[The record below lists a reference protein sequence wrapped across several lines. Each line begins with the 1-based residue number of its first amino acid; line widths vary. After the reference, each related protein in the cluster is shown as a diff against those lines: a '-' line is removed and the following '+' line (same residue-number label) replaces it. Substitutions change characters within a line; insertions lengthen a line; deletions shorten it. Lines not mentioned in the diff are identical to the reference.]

1 MKLVN
6 NIKYFLLLFPIFT
19 VLSLI
24 PDMANAE
31 QRVVVKEYTYQASDI
46 DSKTSS
52 RAIALEQVKR
62 LVLEEVGTLVYV
74 KTEVLNYQLKSDQIK
89 SLTAGIVGIKVLEE
103 TWDGQSYYIKAQA
116 TVDDDNVAANINAL
130 SQNQNQVAEIES
142 ISKKV
147 DDLLAEIE
155 KLKAD
160 IQNMPDDSSQKQ
172 EYLARYDDSINQ
184 LRSAELVQDSYVD
197 INSGN
202 YDTAMFT
209 LNNAYALSP
218 VVIGPTVYIAR
229 SIVYTRQNKYQ
240 QAFHNLDRSQSLN
253 PDIAHRVALNRAFV
267 LERSGNKE
275 KALNEINKSIVLN
288 PRFAPAYHQRA
299 YTYKQQGYLEKA
311 RENQMLATNIQK
323 HDRQQIVNIETK
335 RQEIIKEM
343 KERRERIRQQD
354 FQREQE
360 RQQKARTEEKRQEK
374 IRQRVVRQQQQ
385 ARSQQQTT
393 SQQLIRAQ
401 QQVRQQQGQSAV
413 RQNQQATQQVRQQ
426 QQRKQETRQQQ
437 PVRSQPQ
444 QVKQQKQGQ
453 PEARQNQHTTQQ
465 RQQRAQG
472 ESKQSQK
479 KQETRQHQGQESR
492 S

>member
-1 MKLVN
+1 MKSVN
-6 NIKYFLLLFPIFT
+6 KIKYFLVLLPILT
-19 VLSLI
+19 ILSFI

-74 KTEVLNYQLKSDQIK
+74 KTEVLNYQLESDQIK

-116 TVDDDNVAANINAL
+116 TVDDDNVADNINAL
-130 SQNQNQVAEIES
+130 LQNQNQVAEIES
-142 ISKKV
+142 INKKV
-147 DDLLAEIE
+147 DELLAEIE

-160 IQNMPDDSSQKQ
+160 IQNMPDESSQKQ
-172 EYLARYDDSINQ
+172 EYIARYDDSINQ
-184 LRSAELVQDSYVD
+184 LRSAELVQDSYVG

-202 YDTAMFT
+202 YDTAMVT

-218 VVIGPTVYIAR
+218 VVIGPTVYLAR
-229 SIVYTRQNKYQ
+229 SIVYARQNKYQ

-267 LERSGNKE
+267 YEKSGNKE

-311 RENQMLATNIQK
+311 HENQTLATKIQK
-323 HDRQQIVNIETK
+323 QDRQQIVNIETK

-354 FQREQE
+354 LQKEQE
-360 RQQKARTEEKRQEK
+360 RQQNMARATEKKQEK
-374 IRQRVVRQQQQ
+374 IRKREVRQQRQQQ
-385 ARSQQQTT
+385 ARSQQQT
-393 SQQLIRAQ
+393 SAQ
-401 QQVRQQQGQSAV
+401 QQVRPQQQGQSAA
-413 RQNQQATQQVRQQ
+413 RQNQQVTQQVRQQ

-437 PVRSQPQ
+437 QARSQPQ
-444 QVKQQKQGQ
+444 QVKQQQQG
-453 PEARQNQHTTQQ
+453 QQ
-465 RQQRAQG
+465 RQQRTQEA
-472 ESKQSQK
+472 KQPQK
-479 KQETRQHQGQESR
+479 KQETRQQHQGQDSR
-492 S
+492 R

>member
-1 MKLVN
+1 MKSVN
-6 NIKYFLLLFPIFT
+6 KIKYFLVLLPILT
-19 VLSLI
+19 ILSFI

-74 KTEVLNYQLKSDQIK
+74 KTEVLNYQLESDQIK

-116 TVDDDNVAANINAL
+116 TVDDGNVAENINAL
-130 SQNQNQVAEIES
+130 LQNQNQVAEIES
-142 ISKKV
+142 INKKV
-147 DDLLAEIE
+147 DELLAEIE

-160 IQNMPDDSSQKQ
+160 IQNMPDESSQKQ
-172 EYLARYDDSINQ
+172 EYIARYDDSINQ

-202 YDTAMFT
+202 YETAMVT

-267 LERSGNKE
+267 YERSGNKE

-311 RENQMLATNIQK
+311 RENQMLATKIQK
-323 HDRQQIVNIETK
+323 QDRQQIVNIETK

-354 FQREQE
+354 LQKEQE
-360 RQQKARTEEKRQEK
+360 RQQNMARATEKKQEK
-374 IRQRVVRQQQQ
+374 IRKREVRQQRQQQ
-385 ARSQQQTT
+385 ARSQQQT
-393 SQQLIRAQ
+393 RAQ
-401 QQVRQQQGQSAV
+401 QQVRPQQQGHSSV
-413 RQNQQATQQVRQQ
+413 RQNQQATQQVRHQQ
-426 QQRKQETRQQQ
+426 QQQA
-437 PVRSQPQ
+437 RSQPK

-453 PEARQNQHTTQQ
+453 QESRQ
-465 RQQRAQG
+465 
-472 ESKQSQK
+472 
-479 KQETRQHQGQESR
+479 QHQGQDSR
-492 S
+492 R